1 MLTQTPFE
9 RSPLASAPLP
19 PSPSKFLPTPLLSHT
34 CAHSRPHPL
43 TFDIHPQNTRGWG
56 FSISAKK
63 FSSLPIDSL
72 SLLFSPPALRPL
84 PPMLPL
90 LPLTSLDSALTK
102 NRGEGPPGLPNLS
115 TNPSQNEKPARIAQ
129 HHSRAGASFRRRHE
143 KGAIYE
149 SDRGRVRDI

>member
-1 MLTQTPFE
+1 MYARIPFE
-9 RSPLASAPLP
+9 LSPRISLP
-19 PSPSKFLPTPLLSHT
+19 PYPSPRPFFLSSFFSHT

-43 TFDIHPQNTRGWG
+43 TFDIHPQNTRGWD

-90 LPLTSLDSALTK
+90 LPLTPLDSALTK

-115 TNPSQNEKPARIAQ
+115 TNPSQN
-129 HHSRAGASFRRRHE
+129 
-143 KGAIYE
+143 
-149 SDRGRVRDI
+149 